1 MQFKQ
6 FNHKKPLETV
16 LLSTVLLRL
25 VIVKRSF
32 TCSTHGYGCTL
43 LFWLEFI
50 TYAQQAICLRT
61 DLALKIVLG
70 TSAENF

>member
-6 FNHKKPLETV
+6 FNHENHLKQFY
-16 LLSTVLLRL
+16 LRL

-32 TCSTHGYGCTL
+32 TCSTYGYGCTL

-50 TYAQQAICLRT
+50 TYTQQAIRLRA